1 MCDALKEWWKSSLF
15 MLFSIFFRCQNGWE
29 SDLLK
34 EVEEEEEYLDELSE
48 LFGFTRLCN
57 TLFSVFFLFVC
68 LRTNQHKY
76 IHEKISKWLN
86 HDFNTK
92 CYIWMHNIWLTHR
105 KKKVLSHFHMTF
117 YILFCLFFSY
127 LACHRKCNVHVHMY
141 ICAAP
146 FYHSR

>member
-1 MCDALKEWWKSSLF
+1 MRCFEGVMK
-15 MLFSIFFRCQNGWE
+15 IFIIYAVFHFFP
-29 SDLLK
+29 
-34 EVEEEEEYLDELSE
+34 LSKRMRVRSTE
-48 LFGFTRLCN
+48 GSWRRGRISWRAFGTIRLYASMQYSFFC
-57 TLFSVFFLFVC
+57 FFLFVC